1 MDLAGDLVQSLGNYL
16 GLEDLTSTANF
27 PTELAR
33 LETLLSRSVR
43 VGEHLSSYIVGF
55 FKIEIRNFGH
65 LDN

>member
-33 LETLLSRSVR
+33 LETLLSR
-43 VGEHLSSYIVGF
+43 
-55 FKIEIRNFGH
+55 
-65 LDN
+65 